1 MGATSAV
8 PGRSK
13 QARAPSGGNVAET
26 PRLAL
31 RRLTLDDAPFYL
43 QLLNGPT
50 WLAHIGDREVRTLQD
65 AQAHIAAHILVP
77 YAAQGFGMYLVL
89 RRSDGAPLGLCGLVQ
104 REALP
109 APDIGFAVLQA
120 HEGLGYAREAAQAVL
135 WHAFEVLQLPR
146 LLAITAPTNLRST
159 KLLSALGFDFQGMV
173 PVGDRSLRLYALAR
187 G

>member
-1 MGATSAV
+1 M
-8 PGRSK
+8 
-13 QARAPSGGNVAET
+13 NVAET

-43 QLLNGPT
+43 QLLNEPT
-50 WLAHIGDREVRTLQD
+50 WLAHIGDRGVHTPED
-65 AQAHIAAHILVP
+65 AQAHIAAHILPP
-77 YAAQGFGMYLVL
+77 YATQGFGMYLVQ

-109 APDIGFAVLQA
+109 APDIGFALLQQ

-135 WHAFEVLQLPR
+135 WHAFGELQLPR

-159 KLLSALGFDFQGMV
+159 KLLGALGFHFQGMV
-173 PVGDRSLRLYALAR
+173 PVGGRSLRLYALGR
-187 G
+187 S